1 MAGTEPDASET
12 PLMSSLVD
20 INSHVR
26 DVLNIVNNQP
36 ATCSMS
42 HSVAQ
47 SWTRCLVDFG
57 LDPGRF
63 VMPPVL
69 TQQELTQR
77 REAADDLIACSKLE
91 MTTLYQQLADPELAV
106 ILVDANGVIVHQV
119 SSVPFGEAVAADG
132 LRIGAVWSERE
143 AGTNGMGTCLTEREC
158 LAIYQHEHFY
168 PRYTSLT
175 CSAAPIFDERG
186 TIVGVLD
193 VTSRSKMLQQHSL
206 VLVGMSRQMIENRLI
221 DSRYRRA
228 NTVHFH
234 SRPEFVGTLHAGK
247 LAVDDDGVVLA
258 ANRSAL
264 FQLDLRSPDQLCG
277 KRIEEA
283 FSATLE
289 DMIARSIR
297 GSFHPI
303 TVYSAHA
310 NNRFFLIAQTPRDA
324 ASFGGASQTAPSAR
338 GPWSDVSINRSP
350 RAKNPRDAR
359 EAKPAAAGL
368 DKLSHL
374 EFGDPR
380 MAAQSQL
387 AARVIQRKIPIILRG
402 QTGTGK
408 EVFANALHSI
418 SPNAAGAFV
427 AVNCAS
433 LPETLIESELFGYR
447 AGAFTGA
454 QREGRRGKIVQ
465 ANNGTLFLDEIGDM
479 PMALQARLLR
489 VLEEHEVTPLGAET
503 TIKVDFQLIS
513 ASHRNLLD
521 LVQRGLF
528 REDLYYRLNGIEI
541 NLPPLCERA
550 DLLPLVQHILESESD
565 DPPELSAEARQ
576 ALSSYAWPGN
586 IRQLRHVLQMAIA
599 LCDGPEIRCAHLP
612 AEIVDDANGTQSRA
626 SAAGQFAQP
635 MRPPAAP
642 PFDDDT
648 DLSALN
654 AIQLKERETVLAM
667 LDEHRWNVSNV
678 AKTLGISRNTLYRKM
693 HRLHIRLSHD
703 GAQATA
709 DVEPGA

>member
-1 MAGTEPDASET
+1 
-12 PLMSSLVD
+12 MSSLAD

-26 DVLNIVNNQP
+26 DVLNTVHNQSP
-36 ATCSMS
+36 TRQTSD
-42 HSVAQ
+42 SVAQ
-47 SWTRCLVDFG
+47 SWTRCLNEFG

-63 VMPPVL
+63 IMPPVL
-69 TQQELTQR
+69 TQHELAAR
-77 REAADDLIACSKLE
+77 REAATDLIACSKLE
-91 MTTLYQQLADPELAV
+91 MTTLYQQLADPSLAV
-106 ILVDANGVIVHQV
+106 VLTDADGVIVHQV

-132 LRIGAVWSERE
+132 LRVGAVWSERT
-143 AGTNGMGTCLTEREC
+143 AGTNGMGTCLAEREC
-158 LAIYQHEHFY
+158 LAVYQHEHFY

-175 CSAAPIFDERG
+175 CSAAPIFDDRG
-186 TIVGVLD
+186 IVAGVLD
-193 VTSRSKMLQQHSL
+193 VTSRSRLLQQHSL

-228 NTVHFH
+228 NMIHFH

-247 LAVDDDGVVLA
+247 LAVDDEGIVLA
-258 ANRSAL
+258 ASRSAL

-283 FSATLE
+283 FNASLE

-297 GSFHPI
+297 GSFHPV
-303 TVYSAHA
+303 TVYGAHT
-310 NNRFFLIAQTPRDA
+310 NNRFFLVAQTPRDA
-324 ASFGGASQTAPSAR
+324 TTFASAFSTLPA
-338 GPWSDVSINRSP
+338 P
-350 RAKNPRDAR
+350 RAGTAGSGDTATRGRIAAKAKEAAR
-359 EAKPAAAGL
+359 APASGRL
-368 DKLSHL
+368 DKLSQL

-380 MAAQSQL
+380 MASQIQL
-387 AARVIQRKIPIILRG
+387 AARAIQRKIPIILRG

-418 SPNAAGAFV
+418 SPNSGGSFV

-433 LPETLIESELFGYR
+433 LPENLIESELFGYR

-489 VLEEHEVTPLGAET
+489 VLEEHEVTPLGTET
-503 TIKVDFQLIS
+503 TLKVDFQLIS

-521 LVQRGLF
+521 LVQRGMF
-528 REDLYYRLNGIEI
+528 REDLYYRLSGIEI
-541 NLPPLCERA
+541 NLPALHERA
-550 DLLPLVQHILESESD
+550 DIGALIQHLLDSEAD
-565 DPPELSAEARQ
+565 DAPPLSAEARQ
-576 ALSSYAWPGN
+576 ALLNYAWPGN

-612 AEIVDDANGTQSRA
+612 PEITQGTVAVATIAARAAQASPSSMNDMLALPDDCDVS
-626 SAAGQFAQP
+626 S
-635 MRPPAAP
+635 
-642 PFDDDT
+642 
-648 DLSALN
+648 LN
-654 AIQLKERETVLAM
+654 AIQIKERETVLAM

-693 HRLHIRLSHD
+693 HRLYIRLSHD
-703 GAQATA
+703 TPPPPNDA
-709 DVEPGA
+709 

>member
-1 MAGTEPDASET
+1 
-12 PLMSSLVD
+12 MSSLADVD
-20 INSHVR
+20 THVR
-26 DVLNIVNNQP
+26 EVLNIVNNP
-36 ATCSMS
+36 LAARRASD
-42 HSVAQ
+42 SVAQ
-47 SWTRCLVDFG
+47 SWLRCLTEFR

-69 TQQELTQR
+69 TQRELNDR
-77 REAADDLIACSKLE
+77 REAASDLIACSKLE

-106 ILVDANGVIVHQV
+106 VLVDADGVIVHQV

-132 LRIGAVWSERE
+132 LRVGAMWSERE
-143 AGTNGMGTCLTEREC
+143 AGTNGMGTCLIERDC
-158 LAIYQHEHFY
+158 IAVCQHEHFY

-186 TIVGVLD
+186 TVVGVLD
-193 VTSRSKMLQQHSL
+193 VTSRSKLLQQHSL

-221 DSRYRRA
+221 DARYRHA
-228 NTVHFH
+228 NMIHFH

-247 LAVDDDGVVLA
+247 LAVSDEGVVLA
-258 ANRSAL
+258 ASRSAL
-264 FQLDLRSPDQLCG
+264 FQLDLRSPAELCG
-277 KRIEEA
+277 KRIGEA
-283 FSATLE
+283 FNATLE

-297 GSFHPI
+297 GSFHPV
-303 TVYSAHA
+303 TVYSAKA
-310 NNRFFLIAQTPRDA
+310 NSRFFLTAQTPREGANGATRILMNDP
-324 ASFGGASQTAPSAR
+324 ASGTR
-338 GPWSDVSINRSP
+338 
-350 RAKNPRDAR
+350 
-359 EAKPAAAGL
+359 AKPAARKDTRESSSAGRL

-380 MAAQSQL
+380 MASQIQL

-418 SPNAAGAFV
+418 SPNGTGPFV

-433 LPETLIESELFGYR
+433 LPENLIESELFGYR

-465 ANNGTLFLDEIGDM
+465 ANGGTLFLDEIGDM
-479 PMALQARLLR
+479 PLALQARLLR

-503 TIKVDFQLIS
+503 TVKVDFQLIS
-513 ASHRNLLD
+513 ASHRNLIE
-521 LVQRGLF
+521 LVQNGMF

-541 NLPPLCERA
+541 NLPPLRERA
-550 DLLPLVQHILESESD
+550 DALALIGHILETESD
-565 DPPELSAEARQ
+565 EPP
-576 ALSSYAWPGN
+576 ALSVEAKEALLSYPWPGN

-612 AEIVDDANGTQSRA
+612 PEIANGVAPMTQSVTRAPMTATPHLADDA
-626 SAAGQFAQP
+626 
-635 MRPPAAP
+635 
-642 PFDDDT
+642 DT
-648 DLSALN
+648 SSLN
-654 AIQLKERETVLAM
+654 AIQVKERETVLQL

-678 AKTLGISRNTLYRKM
+678 AKVLGISRNTLYRKM

-703 GAQATA
+703 TPAA
-709 DVEPGA
+709 DA

>member
-1 MAGTEPDASET
+1 
-12 PLMSSLVD
+12 MSSLAD

-26 DVLNIVNNQP
+26 DVLNAVHNQSP
-36 ATCSMS
+36 TRQTSD
-42 HSVAQ
+42 SVAQ
-47 SWTRCLVDFG
+47 SWTRCLNEFG

-63 VMPPVL
+63 IMPPVL
-69 TQQELTQR
+69 TQHELAAR
-77 REAADDLIACSKLE
+77 REAASDLIACSKLE
-91 MTTLYQQLADPELAV
+91 MTTLYQQLADPSLAV
-106 ILVDANGVIVHQV
+106 VLTDADGVIVHQV

-132 LRIGAVWSERE
+132 LRVGAVWSERT
-143 AGTNGMGTCLTEREC
+143 AGTNGMGTCLAEREC
-158 LAIYQHEHFY
+158 LAVYQHEHFY

-175 CSAAPIFDERG
+175 CSAAPIFDDRG
-186 TIVGVLD
+186 MVAGVLD
-193 VTSRSKMLQQHSL
+193 VTSRSKLLQQHSL

-228 NTVHFH
+228 NIIHFH

-247 LAVDDDGVVLA
+247 LAVDDEGIVLA
-258 ANRSAL
+258 ASRSAL

-283 FSATLE
+283 FNASLE

-297 GSFHPI
+297 GSFHPV
-303 TVYSAHA
+303 TVYGAHT
-310 NNRFFLIAQTPRDA
+310 NNRFFLVAQTPRDA
-324 ASFGGASQTAPSAR
+324 TTFTSAFSTLPSTRTGAGDAATRGRAAKSKETRAP
-338 GPWSDVSINRSP
+338 VSGR
-350 RAKNPRDAR
+350 
-359 EAKPAAAGL
+359 L
-368 DKLSHL
+368 DKLSQL

-380 MAAQSQL
+380 MASQIQL
-387 AARVIQRKIPIILRG
+387 AARAIQRKIPIILRG

-408 EVFANALHSI
+408 EVFANALHGI
-418 SPNAAGAFV
+418 SPNSGGSFV

-433 LPETLIESELFGYR
+433 LPENLIESELFGYR

-489 VLEEHEVTPLGAET
+489 VLEEHEVTPLGTET
-503 TIKVDFQLIS
+503 TLKVDFQLIS

-528 REDLYYRLNGIEI
+528 REDLYYRLSGIEI
-541 NLPPLCERA
+541 NLPALRERA
-550 DLLPLVQHILESESD
+550 DIGALIQHLLDSESD
-565 DPPELSAEARQ
+565 DAPPLSAEARQ
-576 ALSSYAWPGN
+576 ALLNYAWPGN

-612 AEIVDDANGTQSRA
+612 PEIMQGSGASVTVARA
-626 SAAGQFAQP
+626 TEA
-635 MRPPAAP
+635 PAAMNDMLALP
-642 PFDDDT
+642 DDCDVST
-648 DLSALN
+648 LN
-654 AIQLKERETVLAM
+654 AIQIKERETVLAM

-693 HRLHIRLSHD
+693 HRLYIRLSHD
-703 GAQATA
+703 SPSPLNDA
-709 DVEPGA
+709 

>member
-1 MAGTEPDASET
+1 
-12 PLMSSLVD
+12 MSSLAD
-20 INSHVR
+20 IDTHVR
-26 DVLNIVNNQP
+26 EVLNIVNNP
-36 ATCSMS
+36 LAARAASD
-42 HSVAQ
+42 SVAQ
-47 SWTRCLVDFG
+47 SWIRCLNEFR
-57 LDPGRF
+57 LDPARF

-69 TQQELTQR
+69 TQPELVDR
-77 REAADDLIACSKLE
+77 REAASDLIACSRLE

-106 ILVDANGVIVHQV
+106 VLVDADGVIVHQV

-132 LRIGAVWSERE
+132 LRVGALWSERE
-143 AGTNGMGTCLTEREC
+143 AGTNGMGTCLMERDC
-158 LAIYQHEHFY
+158 IAVCQHEHFY

-175 CSAAPIFDERG
+175 CSAAPIFDDRG

-193 VTSRSKMLQQHSL
+193 VTSRSKLLQQHSL

-221 DSRYRRA
+221 DARYRHA
-228 NTVHFH
+228 NMIHFH

-247 LAVDDDGVVLA
+247 LAVSDDGVVLA
-258 ANRSAL
+258 ASRSAL
-264 FQLDLRSPDQLCG
+264 FQLDFRSPAELCG

-283 FSATLE
+283 FNASLE

-297 GSFHPI
+297 GSFHPV
-303 TVYSAHA
+303 TVYSAKA
-310 NNRFFLIAQTPRDA
+310 NSRFFLTAQTPRDA
-324 ASFGGASQTAPSAR
+324 AKSSTRILLSDPVSAAS
-338 GPWSDVSINRSP
+338 
-350 RAKNPRDAR
+350 RAKAVKKDAR
-359 EAKPAAAGL
+359 ETTGRL

-380 MAAQSQL
+380 MASQIQL

-418 SPNAAGAFV
+418 SPNSGGTFV

-433 LPETLIESELFGYR
+433 LPENLIESELFGYR

-503 TIKVDFQLIS
+503 TVKVDFQLIS
-513 ASHRNLLD
+513 ASHRNLLE
-521 LVQRGLF
+521 LVQTGVF

-541 NLPPLCERA
+541 NLPPLRERA
-550 DLLPLVQHILESESD
+550 DALALINHILESETE
-565 DPPELSAEARQ
+565 DPPTLSAEARHV
-576 ALSSYAWPGN
+576 LLNYAWPGN

-599 LCDGPEIRCAHLP
+599 LCDGPEIRCMHLP
-612 AEIVDDANGTQSRA
+612 ADIVNGNAPQR
-626 SAAGQFAQP
+626 
-635 MRPPAAP
+635 MPAAP
-642 PFDDDT
+642 VPPQSAPHLADDADT
-648 DLSALN
+648 SALN
-654 AIQLKERETVLAM
+654 AIQVRERETVLSL

-678 AKTLGISRNTLYRKM
+678 AKVLGISRNTLYRKM

-703 GAQATA
+703 GPSTA
-709 DVEPGA
+709 SDA